1 MANTIAATPASP
13 SSSSSAVSA
22 SSASAVSASSVSAAP
37 VQPVP
42 TSLVPTSTE
51 RDERLRARLSAQ
63 EKPEFVLAAID
74 IGTNSVHMVVARI
87 DATLP
92 AFNIVGKEKETV
104 RLGDFCE
111 ETGDLTEAAMT
122 RCIAALK
129 RCMQIAESLQVD
141 DVVAVATSAVREA
154 GNGQLFIDRVKAAVG
169 LSVNLISGT
178 EEARRIYLGVI
189 SGVELKGKPHVI
201 IDIGGGST
209 EIIAG
214 RGGVHDFLS
223 SSKVGAVRLTAR
235 FINSDPVDKKEF
247 EYLRAYVHGVLEP
260 TVDGLKSK
268 LARKL
273 EGQLED
279 QLEDQLEGQMQKN
292 QPLRMIGTSGTIEC
306 LATLIAADKTGAEP
320 DPLNGYKIDY
330 DELSDWVTRLRKMT
344 CEERLALAGMSDR
357 RAEIIVAGAVILQ
370 VAMDLLKVR
379 SLKICERALREGVVV
394 DWMLTHGLIEDRM
407 AFQESIRDRSVRKLS
422 RKYKA
427 NGEAVAAFAVSLFD
441 QTRNEV
447 HSLGLLER
455 EYLWAAA
462 MLHNSGHYVSNSAH
476 HKHSYYLIRNGGLLG
491 FTETEVE
498 IIGNIARYHRKS
510 YPKRRHENYNNLPG
524 KHERKLVDQ
533 LSAILR
539 LAVALDRARSQAITA
554 VQAVFDS
561 KAQALHLYL
570 TPSDVDNG
578 CELELWNLAYK
589 KEWFETVFEVSV
601 EAAIAQ

>member
-13 SSSSSAVSA
+13 SSSSA
-22 SSASAVSASSVSAAP
+22 SAAP
-37 VQPVP
+37 SQPVQTP
-42 TSLVPTSTE
+42 LVPPPTE
-51 RDERLRARLSAQ
+51 RNERLQARLSSQ

-214 RGGVHDFLS
+214 RGGAHDFLS

-268 LARKL
+268 LARQLKDQL
-273 EGQLED
+273 KSQSDGQSDGQLAD
-279 QLEDQLEGQMQKN
+279 QMQKN

-320 DPLNGYKIDY
+320 DPLNGYEIDY
-330 DELSDWVTRLRKMT
+330 DELSNWVTRLRKMT
-344 CEERLALAGMSDR
+344 CEERLALPGMSDR

-370 VAMDLLKVR
+370 VAMELLKVR

-422 RKYKA
+422 QKYKA

-447 HSLGLLER
+447 HSLGPLER

-476 HKHSYYLIRNGGLLG
+476 HKHSYYLVRNGGLLG

-539 LAVALDRARSQAITA
+539 LAVALDRARCQAITA

-561 KAQALHLYL
+561 KAQTLHLYL
-570 TPSDVDNG
+570 TPSDPGNG

-589 KEWFETVFEVSV
+589 KEWFETVFGIKI
-601 EAAIAQ
+601 EAAISQ